1 MEGRRAVDLG
11 AARFAQLA
19 RELSSCDERTET
31 VAVISRL
38 AVQTLACRCA
48 GVARTGDRYVF
59 DGGTDDLLLSSIQ
72 EVATDTGQGPGIAAL
87 TGRVTVLMDDVL
99 TECRWPQY
107 CARISATTSVR
118 SVLVFP
124 LELAGEGLGLLALFD
139 NRAGW
144 FTDERIDTAAVFAD
158 HAAVALAKAAAHD
171 HAAQLEEALRT
182 NRIIAEA
189 VGILMATY
197 KVDERQGFD
206 ILRVTSQHLN
216 RKLRDVA
223 DTVTL
228 TGDLPETPAAR
239 TAVQRSVGKAAAQ
252 GR

>member
-1 MEGRRAVDLG
+1 M
-11 AARFAQLA
+11 
-19 RELSSCDERTET
+19 
-31 VAVISRL
+31 AVISRL

-107 CARISATTSVR
+107 CARISAATSVR

-144 FTDERIDTAAVFAD
+144 FTDDEDR
-158 HAAVALAKAAAHD
+158 HGSRLRRPCSRGSGQGRAHD